1 MTENTNTTALENKH
15 TNTTALEN
23 KHSEDNQKDTKSFLG
38 KLLALLKQQA
48 AILMLI
54 VLVLVGSFTSDVFL
68 TTQNLLNILWSVSV
82 LGILSIGQT
91 LLLITGNF
99 DMSVAYTI
107 GLAGIITVITQIA
120 GAGLFLSLGLGIL
133 GGAAVGVLNGVI
145 VVKTKANPFL
155 ITLGTS
161 SLVYAINLTI
171 TQSKTKYA
179 TIPAFNILGRGKLFD
194 TVHYSVIIFLV
205 LSVVFE
211 IILRKTKFG
220 QSLYIAGLNER
231 AGELSGLNLTKLKM
245 ISFILAGSLAAL
257 SGLVMTSRTN
267 STVANAGVGMEF
279 DSLIA
284 SVLGGTSLFGGK
296 GGTLRT
302 ITGVLVLG
310 VLNNLLILLN
320 VPYEAQQIAKG
331 FVFILVVFMDAA
343 FQKKL

>member
-1 MTENTNTTALENKH
+1 MAEEKQRLPQENTAEQPAKPQN
-15 TNTTALEN
+15 
-23 KHSEDNQKDTKSFLG
+23 
-38 KLLALLKQQA
+38 LLKKILGLLKSQA
-48 AILMLI
+48 ALLMLI
-54 VLVLVGSFTSDVFL
+54 ALILIGSLTSDVFL
-68 TTQNLLNILWSVSV
+68 TPQNMLNILWSVSV

-99 DMSVAYTI
+99 DMSVAYII
-107 GLAGIITVITQIA
+107 GLAGIVTVMSQIA
-120 GAGLFLSLGLGIL
+120 GAGLFLSIFLGLL
-133 GGAAVGVLNGVI
+133 AGALVGLLNGL
-145 VVKTKANPFL
+145 VVVLTKANPFL

-161 SLVYAINLTI
+161 ALVYSINLTI

-194 TVHYSVIIFLV
+194 TLHYSVIIFFV
-205 LSVVFE
+205 LAIVFE

-231 AGELSGLNLTKLKM
+231 AGKLSGLNLDRLKL
-245 ISFILAGSLAAL
+245 IAYIAAGSLAAL

-279 DSLIA
+279 ESLIA

-320 VPYEAQQIAKG
+320 IPYEAQQIAKG
-331 FVFILVVFMDAA
+331 FVFILVVFADAA

>member
-1 MTENTNTTALENKH
+1 MAEEKQRLPQENTTEQPAKPQN
-15 TNTTALEN
+15 
-23 KHSEDNQKDTKSFLG
+23 
-38 KLLALLKQQA
+38 LLKKILDLLKSQA
-48 AILMLI
+48 ALLMLI
-54 VLVLVGSFTSDVFL
+54 ALILIGSLTSDVFL
-68 TTQNLLNILWSVSV
+68 TPQNMLNILWSVSV

-99 DMSVAYTI
+99 DMSVAYII
-107 GLAGIITVITQIA
+107 GLAGIVTVMSQIA
-120 GAGLFLSLGLGIL
+120 GAGLFLSIFLGLL
-133 GGAAVGVLNGVI
+133 AGALVGLLNGL
-145 VVKTKANPFL
+145 VVVLTKANPFL

-161 SLVYAINLTI
+161 ALVYSINLTI

-194 TVHYSVIIFLV
+194 TLHYSVIIFFV
-205 LSVVFE
+205 LAIVFE

-231 AGELSGLNLTKLKM
+231 AGKLSGLNLDRLKL
-245 ISFILAGSLAAL
+245 IAYIAAGSLAAL

-279 DSLIA
+279 ESLIA

-320 VPYEAQQIAKG
+320 IPYEAQQIAKG
-331 FVFILVVFMDAA
+331 FVFILVVFADAA

>member
-1 MTENTNTTALENKH
+1 MTENINSTASEN
-15 TNTTALEN
+15 E
-23 KHSEDNQKDTKSFLG
+23 FLDDKQSKPQTLFSRVLG
-38 KLLALLKQQA
+38 LLQNQA
-48 AILMLI
+48 AILMLVVLI
-54 VLVLVGSFTSDVFL
+54 VIGSLTSDVFL
-68 TTQNLLNILWSVSV
+68 TTQNMLNILWSVSV

-107 GLAGIITVITQIA
+107 GLAGIVTVISQIA
-120 GAGLFLSLGLGIL
+120 GAGLFFSMGLGIL
-133 GGAAVGVLNGVI
+133 AGALVGVLNGFV

-179 TIPAFNILGRGKLFD
+179 TIPAFNILGRGKLFN
-194 TVHYSVIIFLV
+194 TLHYSVIIFIL
-205 LSVVFE
+205 LAIIFE
-211 IILRKTKFG
+211 IILKKTKFG

-231 AGELSGLNLTKLKM
+231 AGKLSGLDLSKLKM
-245 ISFILAGSLAAL
+245 VSFIVAGSLAAL

-279 DSLIA
+279 ESLIA

-331 FVFILVVFMDAA
+331 LVFILVVFTDAA

>member
-1 MTENTNTTALENKH
+1 MAEEKQRLPQENTTEQPAKPQN
-15 TNTTALEN
+15 
-23 KHSEDNQKDTKSFLG
+23 
-38 KLLALLKQQA
+38 LLKKILDLLKSQA
-48 AILMLI
+48 ALLMLI
-54 VLVLVGSFTSDVFL
+54 TLILIGSLTSDVFL
-68 TTQNLLNILWSVSV
+68 TPQNMLNILWSVSV

-99 DMSVAYTI
+99 DMSVAYII
-107 GLAGIITVITQIA
+107 GLAGIVTVMSQIA
-120 GAGLFLSLGLGIL
+120 GAGLFLSIFLGLL
-133 GGAAVGVLNGVI
+133 AGALVGLLNGL
-145 VVKTKANPFL
+145 VVVLTKANPFL

-161 SLVYAINLTI
+161 ALVYSINLTI

-194 TVHYSVIIFLV
+194 TLHYSVIIFFV
-205 LSVVFE
+205 LAIVFE

-231 AGELSGLNLTKLKM
+231 AGKLSGLNLDRLKL
-245 ISFILAGSLAAL
+245 IAYIAAGSLAAL

-279 DSLIA
+279 ESLIA

-320 VPYEAQQIAKG
+320 IPYEAQQIAKG
-331 FVFILVVFMDAA
+331 FVFILVVFADAA